1 MTNAASEIATDTD
14 CVAMEVN
21 DNTHF
26 VAVQYHSRWDGKT
39 KVVIHVES
47 NDVILTTA
55 NGP

>member
-1 MTNAASEIATDTD
+1 MTNAASAIATDTD

-26 VAVQYHSRWDGKT
+26 VALQYHSRWDGKT